1 VIYNIVHLYNVNR
14 CIVVVENNKSS
25 VEYKIQICV
34 YNYFSHMN
42 IEYGFGANNYDR
54 QTRTKQFSGLL
65 RAQPNST
72 ALFFSLYVLT
82 KQPSCPGLVYAFT
95 ARPRLFFSCSP
106 LPACA
111 PFRGTTGRP
120 PLYASCSDL
129 VGPLRRRPSPV
140 RYVAWPPLFPLPTCC
155 AKPSTQTLT

>member
-1 VIYNIVHLYNVNR
+1 MIYNIVHLYNVNR

-72 ALFFSLYVLT
+72 ALFFLVCINQTVQLPRTGLRLYGSPPSFLLVFSPPRVRSL
-82 KQPSCPGLVYAFT
+82 SWHDWAT
-95 ARPRLFFSCSP
+95 AAVRQL
-106 LPACA
+106 
-111 PFRGTTGRP
+111 
-120 PLYASCSDL
+120 
-129 VGPLRRRPSPV
+129 LRSRRAPSP
-140 RYVAWPPLFPLPTCC
+140 ATITC
-155 AKPSTQTLT
+155 